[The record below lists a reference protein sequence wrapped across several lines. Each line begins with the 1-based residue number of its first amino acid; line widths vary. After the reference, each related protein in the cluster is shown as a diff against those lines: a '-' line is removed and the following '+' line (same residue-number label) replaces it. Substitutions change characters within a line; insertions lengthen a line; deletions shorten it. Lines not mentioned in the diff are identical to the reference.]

1 MRKYWALVMV
11 LPLLAG
17 APVAEAKPPLG
28 SPRVVRAV
36 TPADH
41 VGRAHA
47 RTEWWRL
54 RGVNRRTGAW
64 FELYLLRDGGLWGSS
79 LVVVDSAGQQRR
91 GDLGFKSRPVQARPP
106 RRSRRRIATIRRV
119 GGGFRVALD
128 DPEAAATLRLR
139 SARRGPAALGW
150 RMKPRPAGGTR
161 VDGVSWAVPVAT
173 SVLSGTF
180 AIRGTAVRVD
190 GWRASYEHGW
200 GSIDLSG
207 ASWVGWDQYVMHGR
221 RGTAWI
227 LHGLN
232 RRDTVASTG
241 RKDRPW
247 MGVLARVGPRG
258 VRACRARIARSDWQM
273 TAQLVIWAQRARA
286 RCGRLRLA
294 VRDGLGVYDEWDSHD
309 EIRVAARGRGRL
321 VGADVHL
328 TSGGF

>member
-1 MRKYWALVMV
+1 MRWSRASVAALV
-11 LPLLAG
+11 LLV
-17 APVAEAKPPLG
+17 APAAADAKPPLG
-28 SPRVVRAV
+28 SPRVVRA
-36 TPADH
+36 TTAADH
-41 VGRAHA
+41 VGRAIA

-54 RGVNRRTGAW
+54 RGVNRNTGGW

-79 LVVVDSAGQQRR
+79 LTVVDRAGHERR
-91 GDLGFKSRPVQARPP
+91 GNLGLDTVHAGRDRLVGRGAGSLTV
-106 RRSRRRIATIRRV
+106 RRV
-119 GGGFRVALD
+119 GSGFRVALD
-128 DPEAAATLRLR
+128 DPEATATLRLR

-161 VDGVSWAVPVAT
+161 VDGMSWAVPVAT
-173 SVLSGTF
+173 SVLSGRFT
-180 AIRGTAVRVD
+180 IRGTPVRVD

-207 ASWVGWDQYVMHGR
+207 ASWVGWDQYVVHGP
-221 RGTAWI
+221 RGTAWM

-232 RRDTVASTG
+232 RRDTVESTG

-258 VRACRARIARSDWQM
+258 MRACRARIARSDWWM

-286 RCGRLRLA
+286 RCGRMQLV

-309 EIRVAARGRGRL
+309 EIRIAARGRGDL
-321 VGADVHL
+321 VGAGVHL

>member
-1 MRKYWALVMV
+1 VRKSWAFVAV
-11 LPLLAG
+11 LALLAG
-17 APVAEAKPPLG
+17 PAVAEAKPPLG
-28 SPRVVRAV
+28 SPRVVRAS

-41 VGRAHA
+41 VGRADA

-79 LVVVDSAGQQRR
+79 LVVVDKAGQERR
-91 GDLGFKSRPVQARPP
+91 GDLGFTAVRAGRDRLIGRGAGSL
-106 RRSRRRIATIRRV
+106 TIRRI
-119 GGGFRVALD
+119 GGGFRVTLD
-128 DPEAAATLRLR
+128 DPEATATLRLR

-161 VDGVSWAVPVAT
+161 VDGMSWAVPVAT
-173 SVLSGTF
+173 SVLSGRF
-180 AIRGTAVRVD
+180 AIRDTPTRVD

-200 GSIDLSG
+200 GSIDLSC
-207 ASWVGWDQYVMHGR
+207 ASWVGWDQYIVHGR
-221 RGTAWI
+221 HGTAWI

-232 RRDTVASTG
+232 RRDTVESTG

-247 MGVLARVGPRG
+247 MGVLARVDAGG
-258 VRACRARIARSDWQM
+258 VRACRARIARSDWWM
-273 TAQLVIWAQRARA
+273 TAQLVIWARRARA
-286 RCGRLRLA
+286 RCGGMRLA

-321 VGADVHL
+321 VGAGVHL